1 MSARRRL
8 GLKREVLIL
17 LPASVLLL
25 AALST
30 ITLFA
35 HRSALALLAEERRQ
49 EAADLAAGVAA
60 ALSRL
65 PAPGPGEL
73 RRLAPGA
80 SAVTLVDAGGA
91 VLAAAGEPPAAAL
104 AAAEDLPLDRPQ
116 GLGLDERLPVG
127 VSGFAPLAG
136 PPAGRLVRV
145 DLPGGALAGGRRA
158 ARVLSVVVLAVN
170 GALILLVLAFLRHL
184 LAPYEALLERARAAG
199 EAAGPGGDEVE
210 FLVATFER
218 ALGAMAGAAARTAD
232 DDIAAL
238 ERTLAGSLQSGLL
251 LLGRD
256 GEVLALNAVGARLL
270 GVEAP
275 PPGRPVAEVLAGH
288 PELLALLTEAV
299 AGGRELQ
306 RRECA
311 VRRGGEVLTLGL
323 SAHPLR
329 RDDGGVRGHL
339 VLFADLT
346 EARRQADEGRLAESL
361 GRLGEVA
368 GGVAHE
374 LRNGLATLRG
384 YLTLIERRP
393 DEESLA
399 DFASEMR
406 READH
411 LERVLDDFL
420 AFARPGTARIEELSL
435 PALLRRSAADPA
447 LAGAAVDLAGAAGE
461 EPRLSGDAQ
470 LLERALRNLLRN
482 AVQAEREAGR
492 EGTVRAA
499 VARRP
504 DGVEVLIEDRGPGL
518 PPAVRERLF
527 HPFVTGRPGGVGLG
541 LALAQRIVVLHGGS
555 IGLEDR
561 EGGGTRVRIHFPHDR
576 SATASNSSPPPAAP
590 GGGAG

>member
-1 MSARRRL
+1 M
-8 GLKREVLIL
+8 L
-17 LPASVLLL
+17 L
-25 AALST
+25 
-30 ITLFA
+30 
-35 HRSALALLAEERRQ
+35 
-49 EAADLAAGVAA
+49 DAAGDV
-60 ALSRL
+60 
-65 PAPGPGEL
+65 
-73 RRLAPGA
+73 
-80 SAVTLVDAGGA
+80 LVS
-91 VLAAAGEPPAAAL
+91 AGEPAEAPLGPAAG
-104 AAAEDLPLDRPQ
+104 LPLDRPQ
-116 GLGLDERLPVG
+116 GVGLDERLPDAVA
-127 VSGFAPLAG
+127 GFAPLSG

-145 DLPGGALAGGRRA
+145 DLPGGTLAGSRRA
-158 ARVLSVVVLAVN
+158 AGVLSVVVLAVN

-184 LAPYEALLERARAAG
+184 LAPYEALLARARAAG

-218 ALGAMAGAAARTAD
+218 ALGAMAGAAERTAD

-270 GVEAP
+270 GVETP
-275 PPGRPVAEVLAGH
+275 PPGRPLGEALSGH

-311 VRRGGEVLTLGL
+311 VRRGEEVLTLGL

-329 RDDGGVRGHL
+329 RGDGGVRGYL

-346 EARRQADEGRLAESL
+346 EARRKAEEGRLAESL

-420 AFARPGTARIEELSL
+420 AFARPGTARIEEVSL

-482 AVQAEREAGR
+482 AVEAERAAGR

-499 VARRP
+499 VERRA
-504 DGVEVLIEDRGPGL
+504 DGVEVVIEDRGPGL
-518 PPAVRERLF
+518 PAAVRERLF

-561 EGGGTRVRIHFPHDR
+561 RGGGTRVRIHFPLDR
-576 SATASNSSPPPAAP
+576 SVTAGSANAPPATPA
-590 GGGAG
+590 GAVP